1 MSKPKNEK
9 IVSTLN
15 DLIEICKDG
24 QEGFQTASEGVTD
37 TSLKSL
43 FSQYSLQR
51 GQFAGALQAEVSRL
65 GGSPEKGG
73 SVSGSIHRGWINLKS
88 AVTGHDEAAII
99 AECERGED
107 SAKEAYEKALQETLP
122 ADIRSL
128 VMQQFGEVKDAHNR
142 IRTLEVRMG
151 H

>member
-1 MSKPKNEK
+1 MSTKNEK
-9 IVSTLN
+9 IISTLN

-24 QEGFQTASEGVTD
+24 QEGFQTASEGVKD
-37 TSLKSL
+37 SSLKSL

-73 SVSGSIHRGWINLKS
+73 SVSGSLHRGWINLKS
-88 AVTGHDEAAII
+88 AVTGQDEAAVI

-107 SAKEAYEKALQETLP
+107 SAKQAYAKALQETLP
-122 ADIRSL
+122 TDVRSL
-128 VMQQFGEVKDAHNR
+128 VMEQFAEVKQAHDR
-142 IRTLEVRMG
+142 IRSLEVKMT